1 MKGRAPGTPPI
12 YGLMAE
18 FHAPTEVV
26 EAARKV
32 HEAGYRNV
40 DAYTPYPIEELA
52 EALELHHSPLPKL
65 VLIGGIVGGLS
76 GYALQYWSSVIAY
89 PMNIGGRPYHSW
101 VAFIPPTFETTI
113 LMAALTAVLG
123 MLALNG
129 LPEPYHPVFNVPRF
143 ALASKDRFFICIEAD
158 DPKFDHDETWAFL
171 VSLGPRVVSD
181 VEH

>member
-1 MKGRAPGTPPI
+1 MKARPPI

-18 FHAPTEVV
+18 FADPAAVV
-26 EAARKV
+26 AAAHRV
-32 HEAGYRNV
+32 REAGYRKV
-40 DAYTPYPIEELA
+40 DAFSPYPIEELS
-52 EALELHHSPLPKL
+52 EALDFHKSKLPLL
-65 VLIGGIVGGLS
+65 VLMGGAAGLVGGY
-76 GYALQYWSSVIAY
+76 GLQYWISVVDY
-89 PMNIGGRPYHSW
+89 PLNIGGRPFHSW

>member
-1 MKGRAPGTPPI
+1 VKRTEI

-18 FHAPTEVV
+18 FPDPASVV
-26 EAARKV
+26 AAARRV
-32 HEAGYRNV
+32 REAGYRKV
-40 DAYTPYPIEELA
+40 DAFSPYPIEELS
-52 EALELHHSPLPKL
+52 EALEFHKSKLPLL
-65 VLIGGIVGGLS
+65 VLIGGAAGLVGGY
-76 GYALQYWSSVIAY
+76 GLQYWTSVIDY
-89 PMNIGGRPYHSW
+89 PLNIGGRPFHSW

-113 LMAALTAVLG
+113 LGAALTAVLG

-143 ALASKDRFFICIEAD
+143 ALASKDRFFICIEAT
-158 DPKFDHDETWAFL
+158 DPKFDHDETWRFL